1 MKTFLPNLLLLTK
14 RSDGVKQSHY
24 LMRNCVPK
32 SQPKKPSMGTHAF
45 VFFSSGFITSLGP
58 VTDI

>member
-32 SQPKKPSMGTHAF
+32 SRLKSHPWGHMHLYSF
-45 VFFSSGFITSLGP
+45 LVDL
-58 VTDI
+58 